1 MLVSEES
8 VAVLEAEVAEALGIL
23 EGLPAENNGADQDEI
38 AAVIR
43 RYAEQVERI
52 GSAAGEAGF
61 SGLRDICLLFQ
72 ENLTALNVRGQG
84 LSDTERERLE
94 EWPILV
100 IGYLMSPDDSQASD
114 ALLDHLQNPVWS
126 APLPAT
132 EAHVLRDLLI
142 PAELGSSQ
150 EESGETLKTP
160 AEPTKPVNVIME
172 ETVAALLQAA
182 TGGTSS
188 RPISA
193 NLLEIWFR
201 LNGFSRKPDAPAR
214 FALVISGTLTSLVQN
229 RIFSFSALG

>member
-23 EGLPAENNGADQDEI
+23 EGLPAENDGADQDEI
-38 AAVIR
+38 ATVIR

-61 SGLRDICLLFQ
+61 SGLRDTCLLFQ

-150 EESGETLKTP
+150 EESDEMPETP
-160 AEPTKPVNVIME
+160 AELTEPVTVITE
-172 ETVAALLQAA
+172 ETVAELLQAA
-182 TGGTSS
+182 TCVHLPS
-188 RPISA
+188 RRSPQK
-193 NLLEIWFR
+193 R
-201 LNGFSRKPDAPAR
+201 RK
-214 FALVISGTLTSLVQN
+214 N
-229 RIFSFSALG
+229 R